1 MQVDFY
7 QLSDKP
13 VEKVVVELAGKIV
26 ESGERLLIVAGDAAL
41 LDILDERLWSDD
53 ASSFLPHAKA
63 GEGDDAAQPVLLSDT
78 TAPANE
84 AGFFMI
90 ADGHWRDEALVAK
103 RIFYLFDN
111 ATIDEAR
118 GAWRALADSEDVET
132 HYWKRANGRWVKG
145 P

>member
-1 MQVDFY
+1 MRVDFY

-26 ESGERLLIVAGDAAL
+26 ESGERLLIVAKDTAL

-53 ASSFLPHAKA
+53 PSSFLPHAKV
-63 GEGDDAAQPVLLSDT
+63 GEGSNKVQPILLSD
-78 TAPANE
+78 AIVPAND

-90 ADGHWRDEALVAK
+90 ADGHWRDEALVAN
-103 RIFYLFDN
+103 RVFYLFDN

-118 GAWRALADSEDVET
+118 GAWRALADKDDVET
-132 HYWKRANGRWVKG
+132 NYWKRANGRWVEG